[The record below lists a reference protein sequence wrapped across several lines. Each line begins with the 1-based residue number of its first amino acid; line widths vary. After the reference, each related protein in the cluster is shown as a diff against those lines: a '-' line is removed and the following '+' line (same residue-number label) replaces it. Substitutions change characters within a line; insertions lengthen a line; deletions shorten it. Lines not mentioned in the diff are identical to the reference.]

1 MEWQSYFHTNPMY
14 KEIVT
19 FDEGDWIKDSFVT
32 VANHP
37 GIGVDI
43 NEEAMKKYA
52 TRGVPFFE

>member
-1 MEWQSYFHTNPMY
+1 MY

-32 VANHP
+32 VSNHP